1 MKLSLKNIDFSSV
14 PAEKVG
20 LPLLLKLYEIRSNL
34 QNCLEEIQ
42 SLSERLKKE
51 ETKMKVKPSLI
62 NNLSGIQKEI
72 KVFSA
77 VISQLHQTNTSEE
90 ELKSFY
96 EMQKI
101 LNKIP
106 TENLKKFTGDFFE
119 FFNTEEKKENE
130 KSGS

>member
-1 MKLSLKNIDFSSV
+1 
-14 PAEKVG
+14 
-20 LPLLLKLYEIRSNL
+20 
-34 QNCLEEIQ
+34 
-42 SLSERLKKE
+42 
-51 ETKMKVKPSLI
+51 MKVKPSLI